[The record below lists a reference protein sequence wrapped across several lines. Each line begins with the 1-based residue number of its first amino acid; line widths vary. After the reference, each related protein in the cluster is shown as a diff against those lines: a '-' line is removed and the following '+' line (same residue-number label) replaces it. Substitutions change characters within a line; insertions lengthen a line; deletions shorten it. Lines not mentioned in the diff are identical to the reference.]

1 MPDPDDGRQ
10 PDEGAEGMF
19 GELNRKSSAL
29 DRLRAE
35 TEDRLAELQRRQAEK
50 DAQIADVQRRQ
61 EALNRK
67 LDRWG
72 AEFAD
77 LMDGLVR
84 RLAGTSEQLSRADGT
99 LSDIAERHP
108 ESEPQIAALRTD
120 LRAEAQRL
128 GGHVDLMREMAH
140 RVTGLEPA
148 GTSKRTTPQIPY
160 DSKLK
165 FHLACAAGLPTI
177 TAFLLSLARLFPIT
191 TSADRL
197 IGHVVPSLYALSI
210 GVSIAG
216 VLFVRRARVH
226 GRTRT

>member
-1 MPDPDDGRQ
+1 MPDQHDGPQ
-10 PDEGAEGMF
+10 PGEGTEGMF
-19 GELNRKSSAL
+19 AELNRKTSAL

-35 TEDRLAELQRRQAEK
+35 TEDRLAELRRRQAEK
-50 DAQIADVQRRQ
+50 DAQMADVQRRQ

-67 LDRWG
+67 LDRWS

-77 LMDGLVR
+77 LMDELVR
-84 RLAGTSEQLSRADGT
+84 RLLGTSEQLSRADRT

-108 ESEPQIAALRTD
+108 ESEPQITALRTD

-128 GGHVDLMREMAH
+128 GGHLDLMREMAH

-148 GTSKRTTPQIPY
+148 GAAKRTTPQIPY
-160 DSKLK
+160 DGKLK
-165 FHLACAAGLPTI
+165 FHLACATGLPTI

-191 TSADRL
+191 ASADRL

-216 VLFVRRARVH
+216 VLLVRRARAY
-226 GRTRT
+226 GRT